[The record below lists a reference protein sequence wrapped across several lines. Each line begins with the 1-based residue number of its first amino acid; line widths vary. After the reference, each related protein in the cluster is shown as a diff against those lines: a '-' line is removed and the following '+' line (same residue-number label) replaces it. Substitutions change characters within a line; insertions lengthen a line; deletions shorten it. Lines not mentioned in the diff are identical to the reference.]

1 MDPQIKKGILDV
13 IVLSLLRKEDTYGY
27 QLSEQVSQMVSIA
40 ETALYPVL
48 RRLEAQG
55 FLETYSVEYGGRLR
69 KYYRITAAG
78 LTKLNQS
85 LDELLELEQLIE
97 KIMKGVDDHGGTDR

>member
-27 QLSEQVSQMVSIA
+27 LLSVQVAQMVAIA

-55 FLETYSVEYGGRLR
+55 LLETYSVE
-69 KYYRITAAG
+69 
-78 LTKLNQS
+78 
-85 LDELLELEQLIE
+85 
-97 KIMKGVDDHGGTDR
+97 

>member
-27 QLSEQVSQMVSIA
+27 MLSVQVAQMVAIA

-55 FLETYSVEYGGRLR
+55 LLETYSVEYGGRLR

-78 LTKLNQS
+78 ITRLNQS
-85 LDELLELEQLIE
+85 LDELLELKELID
-97 KIMKGVDDHGGTDR
+97 KIMEGVEDHGGTNR